1 MEVLEANEEM
11 AESLFE
17 LRAKNEG
24 CFDLSRGGT
33 GGGVTSSWI

>member
-1 MEVLEANEEM
+1 MEVLEADEEM

-24 CFDLSRGGT
+24 CLDLSLGGT
-33 GGGVTSSWI
+33 GSGVTSGWI

>member
-1 MEVLEANEEM
+1 MEVLEANKEM
-11 AESLFE
+11 AESSFE

-33 GGGVTSSWI
+33 GGGVTSGWI